1 MQDSKNCTNHGMTRL
16 INIDGISCYM
26 ISITHILFHIEDF
39 VNFFKTKDYIK
50 YIDEDNKNKLLTYQL
65 QQIIMCSVNISDI
78 RIEPIKF
85 KKLINSIDSMWNYTD
100 HQDSQEFYSFLINTI
115 EKECGN
121 KIIYIPK
128 LIKDKNNVTF
138 NEEYLA
144 KKNNIKINQLKLI
157 GLNYIQIVKKDNIK
171 NNVLKLIGLNYIQ
184 KSELKDY
191 SPIKNIFI
199 GYLISNIQC
208 DICTCNSS
216 SFESFLTLS
225 ISIKINNNTNINSV
239 YSLEECIDNF
249 MLEEQ
254 LEDKITCNL
263 CNNKN
268 NSIKQILIWK
278 PPKILVIHI
287 KRFITNVFGV
297 PVGKIINPVVYPV
310 NDFDILDYI
319 HRDSPYRDYNMYD
332 LIGINIH
339 KELGFGNINCGHY
352 VSIIK
357 NMYDNE
363 WYTFDDDNFPDKID
377 NIKHLQNRNAYLL
390 FYKRH
395 N

>member
-1 MQDSKNCTNHGMTRL
+1 MENSDNTTIRGMTRL
-16 INIDGISCYM
+16 INLDGVSCYM
-26 ISITHILFHIEDF
+26 ISITHILFHIEEF
-39 VNFFKTKDYIK
+39 VNFFKTKDYEK
-50 YIDEDNKNKLLTYQL
+50 YIDKNNKDKLLTYQL
-65 QQIIMCSVNISDI
+65 QKIIICSVNKSNIK
-78 RIEPIKF
+78 IEPVKY

-128 LIKDKNNVTF
+128 L
-138 NEEYLA
+138 L
-144 KKNNIKINQLKLI
+144 
-157 GLNYIQIVKKDNIK
+157 KDNRILNNSNSNAK
-171 NNVLKLIGLNYIQ
+171 DNVLKLIGLNYIQ

-199 GYLISNIQC
+199 GYLISNINC
-208 DICTCNSS
+208 SICTCNSP

-225 ISIKINNNTNINSV
+225 ISIKINSNTNINSI

-310 NDFDILDYI
+310 NDFDIIDYI

-357 NMYDNE
+357 NIYDNE
-363 WYTFDDDNFPDKID
+363 WYTFDDDSVPDKID
-377 NIKHLQNRNAYLL
+377 NKYNLQNRNAYLL